1 MHTAYS
7 PNGAGD
13 PAAVLNGRHL
23 DLAIFQTALL
33 KIPLLN
39 FQVFSRVMAFK
50 AIFFFTLLILEKCI
64 CKCPFGGNCVSY
76 RKKKKNKNHERK
88 SKKQNSQKKY
98 IYTHLYINLKTLYKW
113 VVIYKMLTL
122 REKNFIQCFEKKKKR
137 KKTFKKGQ
145 HTDTTSNF

>member
-50 AIFFFTLLILEKCI
+50 AIFFLHYWSLKNASANVHLVATVFHTE
-64 CKCPFGGNCVSY
+64 
-76 RKKKKNKNHERK
+76 KKKNKNHERK

-122 REKNFIQCFEKKKKR
+122 REKNFIQCFEKKKKEE
-137 KKTFKKGQ
+137 K
-145 HTDTTSNF
+145 NI